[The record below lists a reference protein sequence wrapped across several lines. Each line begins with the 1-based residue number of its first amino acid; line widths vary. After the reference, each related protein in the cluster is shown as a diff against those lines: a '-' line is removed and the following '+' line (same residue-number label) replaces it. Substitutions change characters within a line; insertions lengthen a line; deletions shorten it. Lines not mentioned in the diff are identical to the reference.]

1 MKSEIQVQVFLA
13 KQTFQSI
20 ADWEMIEIFCKKQ
33 KFSLP
38 EIKIKQS
45 PNGLTASSFIE
56 WFNNGFGSGDVVR
69 YNGSLS
75 IVSLCSLSD
84 ARICAT
90 ILPDGTLSEEWATIP
105 SSDLERASEDESRQI
120 YRILSELGKQY
131 YHSEL
136 KLAQKYIP
144 RINERVEFWSNDGS
158 IHGLGIVRGVDPM
171 ELYCYYLYPTA
182 NTPAELH
189 YSMHESGRITLHD
202 FTFEN
207 MAISQQRRL
216 NRELSK
222 VGKVWNEK
230 MHRIE
235 PIKAKAEK
243 GGKYWYV
250 NDKIKLVQDFEKET
264 PTSHFRY
271 LAGNYFLDYNDALDY
286 LTMIHEMLRDRLARP
301 EQPKQD

>member
-13 KQTFQSI
+13 KQTFQTV

-33 KFSLP
+33 KYSLP
-38 EIKIKQS
+38 EIKVKQS
-45 PNGLTASSFIE
+45 TKGISASSFIE
-56 WFNNGFGSGDVVR
+56 WFNNGLGSGDVVR

-75 IVSLCSLSD
+75 IVGLITTEN

-90 ILPDGTLSEEWATIP
+90 ILPDGSLDEKLTNVPIN
-105 SSDLERASEDESRQI
+105 DLECASEDESGQI
-120 YRILSELGKQY
+120 YRLISKLGKQY

-136 KLAQKYIP
+136 KLGQKYIP
-144 RINERVEFWSNDGS
+144 RINERVEFWSNDNS
-158 IHGLGIVRGVDPM
+158 IHGLGVIRNVDPM

-182 NTPAELH
+182 NTPAELK

-202 FTFEN
+202 FIFEN
-207 MAISQQRRL
+207 MAVSQQRRL
-216 NRELSK
+216 NRELSR
-222 VGKVWNEK
+222 VGKIWNEK
-230 MHRIE
+230 MHRVE
-235 PIKAKAEK
+235 PIKAKAER

-250 NDKIKLVQDFEKET
+250 NDKIKLVQDTEKET

-271 LAGNYFLDYNDALDY
+271 LAGNYFLDYDDALDY

-301 EQPKQD
+301 EQPIQD